1 MMKSGVLLVTSILLF
16 VASGFARA
24 NDTSVLKPA
33 ELPSW
38 TSQTQFREPGGKR
51 MVFVGI
57 GQGDSIAQA
66 KARARSDAQA
76 QYLLAVG
83 GVVITSQKLV
93 ESTQTDE
100 DGIAQY
106 SVSGKRYTESVSQ
119 SFLQGGDSEFVA
131 HSSCNAVSGY
141 FRLSL
146 PIESVEAARDELSR
160 AHREEV
166 LRKIEAYRLAAL
178 SRRNGVKGY
187 HYAVVQE
194 QASAQRESN
203 ELRISVEHEARRKA
217 RHTGRVSLVN
227 RLKGA
232 SIRAV
237 SAKSGQQVDM
247 SYSSVTGFVRSEVVA
262 ERVWWEGE
270 EAVAESFL
278 LGWVKGA
285 DL

>member
-1 MMKSGVLLVTSILLF
+1 MMKGGLIIVTISLF
-16 VASGFARA
+16 LMTSEMACA
-24 NDTSVLKPA
+24 NNTTVLKA
-33 ELPSW
+33 DELPSW

-57 GQGDSIAQA
+57 GQGYSIAQA
-66 KARARSDAQA
+66 KTRARSDAQA
-76 QYLLAVG
+76 QFLLAVG

-106 SVSGKRYTESVSQ
+106 SVSGERYTDSSSQ
-119 SFLQGGDSEFVA
+119 GYFQGGDSEFVA
-131 HSSCNAVSGY
+131 HSSRNAVNGY

-146 PIESVEAARDELSR
+146 PIASVEAARDEVARVHR
-160 AHREEV
+160 AEV
-166 LRKIEAYRLAAL
+166 LRKIEAYRLAGL
-178 SRRNGVKGY
+178 SRRNGVNGY
-187 HYAVVQE
+187 RYAVVQE
-194 QASAQRESN
+194 RASAQGGSN
-203 ELRISVEHEARRKA
+203 QLRISVEYEARRKA
-217 RHTGRVSLVN
+217 RHAGRVALLN

-237 SAKSGQQVDM
+237 AARSGQQVNM
-247 SYSSVTGFVRSEVVA
+247 SHSSATGFVRSEVVA

-278 LGWVKGA
+278 LGWVKGG
-285 DL
+285 

>member
-1 MMKSGVLLVTSILLF
+1 MKGGLLLITISVVFFGSEL
-16 VASGFARA
+16 AHA
-24 NDTSVLKPA
+24 NDASLLRPS
-33 ELPSW
+33 ELPAW

-66 KARARSDAQA
+66 KTRARSDAQA
-76 QYLLAVG
+76 QFLLAVG

-106 SVSGKRYTESVSQ
+106 SVAGERYTDSASQ
-119 SFLQGGDSEFVA
+119 SFFQGGDSEFVA
-131 HSSCNAVSGY
+131 HPSGNAVNGY

-178 SRRNGVKGY
+178 SRRNGVNGY
-187 HYAVVQE
+187 RYAVVQE
-194 QASAQRESN
+194 QASAQRGSN
-203 ELRISVEHEARRKA
+203 ELRISVEYEARRKA
-217 RHTGRVSLVN
+217 RHAGRVALVN

-237 SAKSGQQVDM
+237 AVQSGQQFNM
-247 SYSSVTGFVRSEVVA
+247 SNSSATGFVRSEVVA

-270 EAVAESFL
+270 EVVAESFL
-278 LGWVKGA
+278 LGWVKGG
-285 DL
+285 

>member
-100 DGIAQY
+100 D
-106 SVSGKRYTESVSQ
+106 
-119 SFLQGGDSEFVA
+119 
-131 HSSCNAVSGY
+131 
-141 FRLSL
+141 LSL
-146 PIESVEAARDELSR
+146 I
-160 AHREEV
+160 H
-166 LRKIEAYRLAAL
+166 I
-178 SRRNGVKGY
+178 
-187 HYAVVQE
+187 
-194 QASAQRESN
+194 
-203 ELRISVEHEARRKA
+203 
-217 RHTGRVSLVN
+217 
-227 RLKGA
+227 
-232 SIRAV
+232 
-237 SAKSGQQVDM
+237 
-247 SYSSVTGFVRSEVVA
+247 
-262 ERVWWEGE
+262 
-270 EAVAESFL
+270 
-278 LGWVKGA
+278 
-285 DL
+285 

>member
-1 MMKSGVLLVTSILLF
+1 MMNRGFLLMTVTLLF
-16 VASGFARA
+16 MASGLACA
-24 NDTSVLKPA
+24 DDTSVLKTA

-38 TSQTQFREPGGKR
+38 TSKTQFREPGGKR

-66 KARARSDAQA
+66 KTRARSDAQA
-76 QYLLAVG
+76 QFLLAVG

-106 SVSGKRYTESVSQ
+106 SVAGERYTDSASQ
-119 SFLQGGDSEFVA
+119 SFFQGGDSEFVA
-131 HSSCNAVSGY
+131 HPSGNAVNGY

-178 SRRNGVKGY
+178 SRRNGVNGY
-187 HYAVVQE
+187 RYAVVQE
-194 QASAQRESN
+194 QASAQRGSN
-203 ELRISVEHEARRKA
+203 ELRISVEYEARRKA
-217 RHTGRVSLVN
+217 RHASKVALLKS
-227 RLKGA
+227 LKGA
-232 SIRAV
+232 SIKTV
-237 SAKSGQQVDM
+237 SAHSGQQVDM
-247 SYSSVTGFVRSEVVA
+247 SFSSATGVIRSEVVA
-262 ERVWWEGE
+262 ERIWWEGE

-278 LGWVKGA
+278 LGWVKGG
-285 DL
+285 

>member
-1 MMKSGVLLVTSILLF
+1 MMNRGVLHIRISLLF
-16 VASGFARA
+16 MASGMASA
-24 NDTSVLKPA
+24 NDTPVLKSA

-38 TSQTQFREPGGKR
+38 TSKTQFREPGGRR

-66 KARARSDAQA
+66 KTRARSDAQA
-76 QYLLAVG
+76 QFLLAVG

-93 ESTQTDE
+93 ESSQTGE
-100 DGIAQY
+100 GGIAQY
-106 SVSGKRYTESVSQ
+106 SVSGERYTDSASQ
-119 SFLQGGDSEFVA
+119 SFFQGGDSEFVA
-131 HSSCNAVSGY
+131 HSSGNAVNGY

-146 PIESVEAARDELSR
+146 PIESVEAARDEVAR
-160 AHREEV
+160 AHRAEV

-178 SRRNGVKGY
+178 SRRNGVNGY
-187 HYAVVQE
+187 RYAVVQE
-194 QASAQRESN
+194 QASAQRGSN
-203 ELRISVEHEARRKA
+203 ELRISVEYEARRKA
-217 RHTGRVSLVN
+217 RHAGRVALVN

-237 SAKSGQQVDM
+237 AVQSAQQVNM
-247 SYSSVTGFVRSEVVA
+247 SHSSATGFVRSEVVA

-278 LGWVKGA
+278 LGWVKGG
-285 DL
+285 